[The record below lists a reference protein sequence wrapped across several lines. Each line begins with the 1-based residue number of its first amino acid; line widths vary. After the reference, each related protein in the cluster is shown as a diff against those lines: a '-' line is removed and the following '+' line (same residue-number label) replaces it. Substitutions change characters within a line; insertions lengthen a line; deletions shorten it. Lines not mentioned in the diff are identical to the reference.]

1 MCLVMHAFLSQIEIE
16 PNPTCI
22 ILFVVALFIGSIIS
36 SLFEPEINDF
46 FGFTGKK
53 KEEDDDYDDL

>member
-1 MCLVMHAFLSQIEIE
+1 MYAFFSQIEIE

-22 ILFVVALFIGSIIS
+22 ILFVVALFVGSIIS

-53 KEEDDDYDDL
+53 KEDDDYDDL